1 MKRSLLLLLALPL
14 LAGCAAPP
22 SQRAGAEVLGPDDAR
37 LLLVRTGFGATADGV
52 AAYAGLT
59 REEAVSRLLRDT
71 RTVAV
76 TPPPEWALERGPL
89 RIPRI
94 AAGAT
99 EDERKAF
106 REQQLLEGLGL
117 RGWWV
122 REMLVTPSPLTER
135 MTLFWHNHFTSS
147 QQKVRFA
154 RLMYVQNATLRA
166 NALGSFAT
174 LLHAMAR
181 DPAMVVYL
189 DEAQNR
195 KGLPNENFAREL
207 MELFTLGEGHY
218 GEQDVKEAARA
229 FTGWSIDRDSGRF
242 LLRRRVHDDG
252 VKTIFGHSSHF
263 DGDDV
268 LDLLLARPETA
279 TFIVDKLWREF
290 VSPTPD
296 GATVARIAGEFRAAH
311 YDIKVALRG
320 LLVSDAFFA
329 AGNRGTLVKSP
340 VELVVGT
347 LRTLQIAPPAT
358 VPYALA
364 AAGMSQNL
372 FSPPNVKG
380 WPGGD
385 AWINSSTLLARKQ
398 FLTGVA
404 RTRPDAMDEMP
415 RPVAGTAAVGERAR
429 MRVDLALRALSF
441 DAAAWVARQPGA
453 TQSDKLL
460 AAQRLLLPLP
470 PVTPDVAEAMSE
482 REGAALVRAALLDPV
497 YELK

>member
-1 MKRSLLLLLALPL
+1 MKRSLPLLLAVFL

-22 SQRAGAEVLGPDDAR
+22 SQLAATEVLGPDDAR
-37 LLLVRTGFGATADGV
+37 HLLVRTGFGATADDV

-59 REEAVSRLLRDT
+59 REEAVSRLLRET

-76 TPPPEWALERGPL
+76 TPPPEWTLEAGPL
-89 RIPRI
+89 RVPRV

-99 EDERKAF
+99 EAQRKAF
-106 REQQLLEGLGL
+106 RAQQLREALAL

-122 REMLVTPSPLTER
+122 REMLATPSPLTER

-154 RLMYVQNATLRA
+154 RLMYAQNATLRA
-166 NALGSFAT
+166 NALGSFTT

-195 KGLPNENFAREL
+195 KGVPNENFAREL

-242 LLRRRVHDDG
+242 LFRRRLHDDG
-252 VKTIFGHSSHF
+252 IKTIFGHRGNF

-296 GATVARIAGEFRAAH
+296 PAAVARIADDFRATR
-311 YDIKVALRG
+311 YDIKVAFHG

-329 AGNRGTLVKSP
+329 ADNRGTLVKSP
-340 VELVVGT
+340 VDLVVGT
-347 LRTLQIAPPAT
+347 LRTLEITPPAT

-398 FLTGVA
+398 FLAGVA
-404 RTRPDAMDEMP
+404 RARSEAAMDE
-415 RPVAGTAAVGERAR
+415 TAQPAAPGERAM
-429 MRVDLALRALSF
+429 MRVDFALRALSF

-453 TQSDKLL
+453 TPSDRLR

-482 REGAALVRAALLDPV
+482 REAGALVRAALLDPV